1 MARRGGRGRGALLA
15 LLLAGAGLGG
25 CSWLGVSSGPPAPA
39 KDAKGGVY
47 HVVEPGQ
54 TLWKISR
61 AYGVDV
67 EEIAVL
73 NGIGNPDR
81 LLAGK
86 RLFIPRA
93 ARALAVPARGGPAAP
108 KERPRWAEAVE
119 PPKRGGP
126 PRRASVRFEWPA
138 EGKVLHRFGSQNGMK
153 YDGIVIGAPP
163 EAPVRATA
171 PGQVIFSDWGPG
183 GYGRTIIIRHA
194 EGEFH
199 SIYAHN
205 AENLVKKG
213 DVVEG
218 GRLIARVGRTGNVD
232 QAQLHFEIRHRTV
245 PQDPLSY
252 LP

>member
-1 MARRGGRGRGALLA
+1 MLFAAS
-15 LLLAGAGLGG
+15 LAGCGG
-25 CSWLGVSSGPPAPA
+25 QFHDYRRAASDGRRQ
-39 KDAKGGVY
+39 GVY

-54 TLWKISR
+54 TLWRISR
-61 AYGVDV
+61 TYGVDV

-73 NGIGNPDR
+73 NGIPNPDR
-81 LLAGK
+81 LRAGA

-93 ARALAVPARGGPAAP
+93 QRTLAVPVHGGPPPP
-108 KERPRWAEAVE
+108 KERPRWAQAEE
-119 PPKRGGP
+119 PASRRGMNAGRGGL
-126 PRRASVRFEWPA
+126 RFSWPVQ
-138 EGKVLHRFGSQNGMK
+138 GKLLHRFGSRNGMK
-153 YDGIVIGAPP
+153 YDGIVISARAD
-163 EAPVRATA
+163 APVRAA
-171 PGQVIFSDWGPG
+171 AAGQVIFSDWGPG
-183 GYGRTIIIRHA
+183 GFGRTIIIRHG
-194 EGEFH
+194 EGEYH

-205 AENLVKKG
+205 AENLVRKG

>member
-1 MARRGGRGRGALLA
+1 MRGWRSAPLA
-15 LLLAGAGLGG
+15 LILALGG
-25 CSWLGVSSGPPAPA
+25 CAWFGPAAEEAAPP
-39 KDAKGGVY
+39 KKQGVY
-47 HVVEPGQ
+47 HTVLPGQ
-54 TLWKISR
+54 TLWRISR
-61 AYGVDV
+61 TYGVDV

-73 NGIGNPDR
+73 NGINNPDR
-81 LLAGK
+81 LLAGA

-93 ARALAVPARGGPAAP
+93 ARALPVPARGGPAPP
-108 KERPRWAEAVE
+108 KERPRWAQAEE
-119 PPKRGGP
+119 PHGKSPA
-126 PRRASVRFEWPA
+126 RRNVALRFAWPA
-138 EGKVLHRFGSQNGMK
+138 EGKLLHRFGSKEGAK
-153 YDGIVIGAPP
+153 YDGIVIAAQP
-163 EAPVRATA
+163 ASPVRAAA

-194 EGEFH
+194 AGEYH
-199 SIYAHN
+199 SVYAHN

-218 GRLIARVGRTGNVD
+218 GRLIARVGRTGNVG